1 MFDDLSVFDAEDV
14 DGSLAAVLFIELDVV
29 GMKTRSPSAPMCL
42 TTAVLF
48 G

>member
-29 GMKTRSPSAPMCL
+29 VDEDQIAVAPMCL

>member
-29 GMKTRSPSAPMCL
+29 VDEDQI
-42 TTAVLF
+42 AVARCV
-48 G
+48 